1 MIKFITPANL
11 NGAELCNEIE
21 TAGIQVNRRTSPM
34 IDGSGDFWLDI
45 AEADKAKATPIVAA
59 HNGTLVAPEQTI
71 QGADVRLEQLRIHKL
86 WSARI
91 KARKSISI
99 CNRMK
104 SFSV

>member
-1 MIKFITPANL
+1 MMIKFITPANL

-71 QGADVRLEQLRIHKL
+71 ADKLASVGLSVTDLREAL
-86 WSARI
+86 GL
-91 KARKSISI
+91 
-99 CNRMK
+99 
-104 SFSV
+104 